1 MKKITISILW
11 ILFSCLSVWAETM
24 EREQSSLVAGSAVR
38 DTLMGVPCRVYLP
51 AQYEQRVAE
60 RFPVLYLHHGMYG
73 NENDWIEQGA
83 LIPIMDSLLRKG
95 TIKEWVVIMPDNC
108 PSRPTFEEEKANATT
123 GEWENNFARFM
134 DEAEHRY
141 RISHDP
147 SERAVAG
154 LSMGGYH
161 AMRVS
166 SVLKGQFAYV
176 GMFSPATFVHNAP
189 ENYKLFWI
197 GIGKDDF
204 LYDSLQ
210 EYRRWLDAKGVEYTY
225 YETEGGHEWPNWQD
239 YICRFLQ
246 LISR

>member
-95 TIKEWVVIMPDNC
+95 AIKELVVIMPDNC

-147 SERAVAG
+147 SERSVAG

-161 AMRVS
+161 TMRVS
-166 SVLKGQFAYV
+166 SVLKGHFSYV

-189 ENYKLFWI
+189 ENYQLFWI

-225 YETEGGHEWPNWQD
+225 YESEGGHEWPNWQD